1 VEPIDPRFDAY
12 RDVRILLQTRE
23 NRLNPQQLAFRNLN
37 SIQQSH
43 FNRNRPT
50 RVLVHGWWEDDESD
64 IGVDTSAELL
74 NYNDF
79 NVRVKCGKS
88 FWLIVNIFP
97 DSFYRLVGRLENN

>member
-43 FNRNRPT
+43 FDRNRPT

-79 NVRVKCGKS
+79 NVRAENEIEA
-88 FWLIVNIFP
+88 F
-97 DSFYRLVGRLENN
+97 GRM